1 MNFLSKL
8 PDDII
13 YFIIDNTNIKCH
25 TCNRKFNIYFYKNKI
40 NIIIVQIFPKILYNI
55 FIYLIIAV
63 D

>member
-40 NIIIVQIFPKILYNI
+40 NIIIVQIFATILYNN
-55 FIYLIIAV
+55 FI
-63 D
+63 